1 MRSVSPTMMH
11 GVDALRG
18 VFETFD
24 RNGSGGI
31 DLEELEAAF
40 KVLGVPVSKAQRA
53 ISSYGE
59 IVMPMWGLGLR
70 VGGRHQRRSIRI
82 RVGAHVKMITG
93 QAQGRME
100 VFCIYYIST

>member
-1 MRSVSPTMMH
+1 MAKDAQREVREVGGCERDIATRAGRSCW
-11 GVDALRG
+11 
-18 VFETFD
+18 E
-24 RNGSGGI
+24 
-31 DLEELEAAF
+31 
-40 KVLGVPVSKAQRA
+40 RA